1 MILAVSEVGLMLAGR
16 HNAFTSTRTNSCSRE
31 ALLSDLL
38 HRSPPFHLLP
48 PLLDVWVLIED
59 EMLVETCPDLMAW
72 T

>member
-1 MILAVSEVGLMLAGR
+1 MILAVSEVGLMLTGR
-16 HNAFTSTRTNSCSRE
+16 HNAFTSTNSGSRE

-48 PLLDVWVLIED
+48 PLLDVRVLIED
-59 EMLVETCPDLMAW
+59 EVLVEMCPDLMAW